1 MASTEPLLPS
11 EDTSCGGKVKKACN
25 SLLKFLAIV
34 FVVLF
39 ALTWL
44 LQFACYKWATL
55 GCSPSKLT
63 DYSYPGGGKN
73 ASFNL
78 LPAIHLLAERSPN
91 WYGSAFDVIPSNEAS
106 TVAAAPVGTWW
117 QTWGPIFPIYTYED
131 VANSQTTVVMRR
143 KLLRLGQSHVIQ
155 RCDGE
160 GPVIYFTEGMNFFSN
175 RVRKLFHMNQAMSYK
190 IFLNDELVA
199 VAEETQQG
207 FQSITFRGVESRKEL
222 ASSVLQERHFHG
234 KFDLWLVQNHKKDLI
249 LPDYVASATTLLYA
263 FFTLHQDRRKVMSHE
278 HEEHHDNPHFLAAAK
293 RLNASDAEFQ
303 AAGSRPEHV
312 TVPIEMPVEMIE
324 PMRNKSDRFV

>member
-1 MASTEPLLPS
+1 MCHIAHRS
-11 EDTSCGGKVKKACN
+11 A
-25 SLLKFLAIV
+25 A
-34 FVVLF
+34 
-39 ALTWL
+39 
-44 LQFACYKWATL
+44 
-55 GCSPSKLT
+55 
-63 DYSYPGGGKN
+63 GKN

-175 RVRKLFHMNQAMSYK
+175 RVRKILGRA
-190 IFLNDELVA
+190 A
-199 VAEETQQG
+199 VRSERVKETQQG

-278 HEEHHDNPHFLAAAK
+278 HEDLGVLMCVGLWPCGKRPVAA
-293 RLNASDAEFQ
+293 R
-303 AAGSRPEHV
+303 
-312 TVPIEMPVEMIE
+312 I
-324 PMRNKSDRFV
+324 

>member
-11 EDTSCGGKVKKACN
+11 EEGSWEDTSCGGKVKKACN

-143 KLLRLGQSHVIQ
+143 DSAAVRHRLNPQPPSLP
-155 RCDGE
+155 RL
-160 GPVIYFTEGMNFFSN
+160 
-175 RVRKLFHMNQAMSYK
+175 LFHMNQAMSCL

-199 VAEETQQG
+199 VAEEITGG

-234 KFDLWLVQNHKKDLI
+234 KFDLWLVQNHKKDRPTI
-249 LPDYVASATTLLYA
+249 HPSGTL
-263 FFTLHQDRRKVMSHE
+263 
-278 HEEHHDNPHFLAAAK
+278 
-293 RLNASDAEFQ
+293 
-303 AAGSRPEHV
+303 
-312 TVPIEMPVEMIE
+312 TV
-324 PMRNKSDRFV
+324 